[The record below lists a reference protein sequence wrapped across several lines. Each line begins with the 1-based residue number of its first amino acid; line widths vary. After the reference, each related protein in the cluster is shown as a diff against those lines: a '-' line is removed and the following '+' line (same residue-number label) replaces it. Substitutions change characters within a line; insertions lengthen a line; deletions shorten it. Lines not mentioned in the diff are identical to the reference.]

1 MSTDVASPTEHSGA
15 ADASGARAEALLRAL
30 ARRSEPGEGVTRL
43 PFTPEHGAAL
53 DLLRTFMS
61 EAGLAVSLD
70 AAGTLIGRLA
80 GPPGAPT
87 LLLGSHQ
94 DSVRHGGA
102 YDGIMGVVLPV
113 LALGRLR
120 EAGVALPYA
129 VEVLGFADEEGMRF
143 PTALLGPRALAGT
156 LDPAVL
162 AMRDREGIALAEAMR
177 RFGLDPDA
185 LGSLQRDPADVLGF
199 VEVHIEQ
206 GPVLEHAGEAL
217 GVVTAI
223 AGIERHSVRLTG
235 RASHAGTVPMA
246 LRCDAMAG
254 AAELVTAVERHAR
267 ETPGLL
273 ANVGALEVWPNAAN
287 AIPGRVDLV
296 VELRSDTDAVRE
308 RAGVAIAT
316 MAAAIAGR
324 RGLGLAQ
331 SRSYFQSATPCDP
344 ALTTLMHE
352 AIRAVGGAGQ
362 RLPSGA
368 IHDASA
374 MADLCPIGML
384 FVRCREGISHN
395 PAEHASAADMG
406 LAVAA
411 LSLFLRRL
419 AARRR

>member
-1 MSTDVASPTEHSGA
+1 MSSRPASTTDHHLA
-15 ADASGARAEALLRAL
+15 AQAAGGRAEALLQAL
-30 ARRSEPGEGVTRL
+30 ARCSEPGEGVTRL
-43 PFTPEHGAAL
+43 PFTPAHRAAL
-53 DLLRTFMS
+53 ELLRAFMS
-61 EAGLAVSLD
+61 ASGLAVSLD

-80 GPPGAPT
+80 GPPGAST

-113 LALGRLR
+113 LALQRLR
-120 EAGVALPYA
+120 AEGVVLPYA

-156 LDPAVL
+156 LDHAVL
-162 AMRDREGIALAEAMR
+162 AMRDREGNTLAEVMR
-177 RFGLDPDA
+177 GFGLDPDG
-185 LGSLQRDPADVLGF
+185 LGSLRRDPATVLGF

-217 GVVTAI
+217 GVVSAI
-223 AGIERHSVRLTG
+223 AGIERHTVRLTG
-235 RASHAGTVPMA
+235 RASHAGTVPMG
-246 LRCDAMAG
+246 LRRDAMAG
-254 AAELVTAVERHAR
+254 AAELVSAVERHAR

-273 ANVGALEVWPNAAN
+273 ANVGALDVWPNAAN

-308 RAGVAIAT
+308 RAGVAIAG
-316 MAAAIAGR
+316 MAAAIAER

-331 SRSYFQSATPCDP
+331 SRSYSQSATPCDV
-344 ALTTLMHE
+344 ALSALMHE
-352 AIRAVGGAGQ
+352 AVRATGGSGLH
-362 RLPSGA
+362 LPSGA

-406 LAVAA
+406 LAVEA
-411 LSLFLRRL
+411 LSVFLRRL
-419 AARRR
+419 GEHRR